1 MFQGSGR
8 PAEARNLHGNPGGAA
23 ALGVSW
29 PGKCLAGSVGFHYTY
44 AVSGVTHGAQG
55 PGVANERILVIHH
68 EQPARSQ
75 LAGLLS
81 QRGFR
86 PREVSTGAEALKRLE
101 KEDYAVV
108 LLDVEMPRPGAVDI
122 VGQLLHIKPEQ
133 TIVVL
138 AAPGTAKVDAA
149 LTRGA
154 HSVIFKPIQ
163 AADLEITL
171 RNALE
176 RYDLQRTNALL
187 RQETLQDDL
196 TGVLNR
202 RYLDRYLDEEIE
214 RARRYKH
221 TFSLLFFDL
230 DHLKNINDQFGH
242 LSGSRV
248 LVEVV
253 DVIKTKLRRADK
265 IFRFGGDEFCVTLPE
280 TDLKGAVGTAHRLRR
295 AIRSHRF
302 RPVQGVEALL
312 TASFG
317 VAAYPDNG
325 ASGEALLQHADAA
338 MYLVKNGTR
347 DGVGV
352 KEGP

>member
-1 MFQGSGR
+1 MR
-8 PAEARNLHGNPGGAA
+8 EA
-23 ALGVSW
+23 
-29 PGKCLAGSVGFHYTY
+29 SVFIILTP
-44 AVSGVTHGAQG
+44 SPGVTHGAQG
-55 PGVANERILVIHH
+55 PGVANEQILVIHH

-75 LAGLLS
+75 LAGLVS

-230 DHLKNINDQFGH
+230 DHLKKINDQFGH

>member
-1 MFQGSGR
+1 
-8 PAEARNLHGNPGGAA
+8 
-23 ALGVSW
+23 
-29 PGKCLAGSVGFHYTY
+29 
-44 AVSGVTHGAQG
+44 
-55 PGVANERILVIHH
+55 VANERILVVHH

-75 LAGLLS
+75 LAELLS

-86 PREVSTGAEALKRLE
+86 PRQASSGPEALKKLE

-108 LLDVEMPRPGAVDI
+108 LLDVEAPRPGAVDI
-122 VGQLLHIKPEQ
+122 VGQLLHVKPEQ

-138 AAPGTAKVDAA
+138 APEGSMLAGAA

-154 HSVIFKPIQ
+154 HSVIPKPIQ
-163 AADLEITL
+163 PAELEIGL

-176 RYDLQRTNALL
+176 RYDLLRTNALL

-221 TFSLLFFDL
+221 PFSLLFFDL
-230 DHLKNINDQFGH
+230 
-242 LSGSRV
+242 
-248 LVEVV
+248 
-253 DVIKTKLRRADK
+253 KTKLRRADK

-280 TDLKGAVGTAHRLRR
+280 TDLRGAVGTAHRLRR

-302 RPVQGVEALL
+302 RPVAGVEASL

-317 VAAYPDNG
+317 VASYPDNG
-325 ASGEALLQHADAA
+325 ANGEALLQHADAG

-352 KEGP
+352 KESP

>member
-1 MFQGSGR
+1 MSGR
-8 PAEARNLHGNPGGAA
+8 APPRARNLHVNPVRCRLIGGSLAWEI
-23 ALGVSW
+23 SC
-29 PGKCLAGSVGFHYTY
+29 GKHWFSLYLRRLRGER
-44 AVSGVTHGAQG
+44 GARG
-55 PGVANERILVIHH
+55 PGVANERILVVHH

-75 LAGLLS
+75 LAELLS

-86 PREVSTGAEALKRLE
+86 PRQASSGPEALKKLE

-108 LLDVEMPRPGAVDI
+108 LLDVEAPRPGAVDI
-122 VGQLLHIKPEQ
+122 VGQLLHVKPEQ

-138 AAPGTAKVDAA
+138 APEGSMLAGAA

-154 HSVIFKPIQ
+154 HSVIPKPIQ
-163 AADLEITL
+163 PAELEIGL

-176 RYDLQRTNALL
+176 RYDLLRTNALL

-221 TFSLLFFDL
+221 PFSLLFFDL
-230 DHLKNINDQFGH
+230 DHLKHINDQFGH

-280 TDLKGAVGTAHRLRR
+280 TDLRGAVGTAHRLRR

-302 RPVQGVEALL
+302 RPVAGVEASL

-317 VAAYPDNG
+317 VASYPDNG
-325 ASGEALLQHADAA
+325 ANGEALLHHADAG
-338 MYLVKNGTR
+338 MYLVKNGAR

-352 KEGP
+352 KESP